1 MRYIIYI
8 WEVSGEKL
16 KTWNGKNNNNNNM
29 DYMSCLLYVCELCQ
43 NGNNDN

>member
-1 MRYIIYI
+1 MRSEWRKI
-8 WEVSGEKL
+8 ENMKR
-16 KTWNGKNNNNNNM
+16 KNNNNNNM